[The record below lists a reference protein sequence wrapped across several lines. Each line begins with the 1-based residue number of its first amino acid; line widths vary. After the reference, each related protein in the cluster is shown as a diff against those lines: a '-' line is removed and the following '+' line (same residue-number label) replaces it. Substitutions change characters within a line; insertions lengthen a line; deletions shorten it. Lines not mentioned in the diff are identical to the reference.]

1 MQRPRRPVDT
11 PCSACDTLLSHVLAK
26 QPPCRGTA
34 SGQRKSGQAEPCAQ
48 ARTESAQAPTDR
60 ALAKASDEHGE
71 LILAKQPA
79 ATDGT
84 CQAAPAVQTSA
95 AAVTFAAR
103 VADTQRANSAA
114 PGGCYLDC

>member
-1 MQRPRRPVDT
+1 M
-11 PCSACDTLLSHVLAK
+11 A
-26 QPPCRGTA
+26 
-34 SGQRKSGQAEPCAQ
+34 
-48 ARTESAQAPTDR
+48 APTDR
-60 ALAKASDEHGE
+60 ALARASDERGE

-103 VADTQRANSAA
+103 VVDTQRANNAA